1 MANQNSLP
9 LYEKFWYKHNYKRV
23 TESLLSV
30 LLLWLLGYRVISIN
44 NYSFPWFVAFLCE
57 SWFTISW
64 FLALTTQW
72 SPAVTKTY
80 PDRLLQSVQELPPV
94 DLFVTTADP
103 ELEPPIITVN
113 TVLSLLALDY
123 PAHKLACYVS
133 DDGCS
138 PLTFYALQEAS
149 KFAKFW
155 VPFCKKYEVQVR
167 APLRY
172 FFDKPEVSTANNT
185 PKFKQEWLKMKDM
198 YDQLSRKI
206 DLDSFTKSNPC
217 LGEFATFSN
226 TERTNHPSII
236 QVIWE
241 NNESLADGLPHLIY
255 ISREKRPKQPHHF
268 KAGAMNV
275 LTRVS
280 GLITNA
286 PFMLNVDCD
295 MIVSNPKIVLHALS
309 ILLDPKGE
317 KEVAF
322 VQCPQQFY
330 ATLKDD
336 PFGNQMTILFKN
348 LAPGLAGLQGPFYG
362 GTNCFHRR
370 KVIYGRSPDNIE
382 KGSGISDEEFKEKFG
397 ASKDFLKSAA
407 FALKGRIYS
416 PNDINISNVVDVASQ
431 VAGCGYEYGTG
442 WGKQVG
448 WIYGSIT
455 EDVLT
460 GLTIHEKGWR
470 SELCTPSPIPFTG
483 FAPGGGPTSMAQQKR
498 WATGMLEIFI
508 CKHCPIISSLFR
520 KLTLRQCLAYMW
532 IINWGLQPVF
542 EVCYAC
548 LLAYCIIT
556 NSNFLPQD
564 LGIRIPIAFFA
575 IYKVYTVCEYLAAGL
590 SVREWWNN
598 QRMSRI
604 TSMNAGFCAFLSVLL
619 KLLRISETVF
629 DVTKKDLPP
638 TGNVLDDK
646 DAGRYTFDES
656 VVFLPGT
663 TILLLQLT
671 AMVIKLLGLQPP
683 VPTPSRNGS
692 GLGEIFCSVY
702 LMICYWP
709 FLRGLFETGKYR
721 IPMSTI
727 CKAAILTCLF
737 VHLCRRIITS

>member
-1 MANQNSLP
+1 MANKNSLP
-9 LYEKFWYKHNYKRV
+9 LYEKNWYKHNYKRV
-23 TESLLSV
+23 TDSLLLI
-30 LLLWLLGYRVISIN
+30 LLLLLLGYRVISFN
-44 NYSFPWFVAFLCE
+44 SYSFPWFVAFLCE
-57 SWFTISW
+57 TWFTISW
-64 FLALTTQW
+64 FLTLITQW
-72 SPAVTKTY
+72 SPAVVKTY
-80 PDRLLQSVQELPPV
+80 PDRLLQSVQELPAV

-103 ELEPPIITVN
+103 VLEPPIITVN

-123 PAHKLACYVS
+123 PANKLACYVS

-167 APLRY
+167 APFRY
-172 FFDKPEVSTANNT
+172 FSDKLEVSTTNNT
-185 PKFKQEWLKMKDM
+185 PEFNQEWSQMKDM
-198 YDQLSRKI
+198 YDNLSRKI
-206 DLDSFTKSNPC
+206 ELASGESDPC
-217 LGEFATFSN
+217 HGQFPAFSN

-241 NNESLADGLPHLIY
+241 NKEQLADGLPHLIY

-286 PFMLNVDCD
+286 PFTLNVDCD
-295 MIVSNPKIVLHALS
+295 MIVNNPTVILHALC

-322 VQCPQQFY
+322 AQFLQQFY

-336 PFGNQMTILFKN
+336 PFGNQMAILLKFMVT
-348 LAPGLAGLQGPFYG
+348 GLAGLQGPFYG

-370 KVIYGRSPDNIE
+370 KVLYGLSPYNSE
-382 KGSGISDEEFKEKFG
+382 KGNSISEKELKQKFG
-397 ASKDFLKSAA
+397 ASKEIMNSAA
-407 FALKGRIYS
+407 YALEGRTNS
-416 PNDINISNVVDVASQ
+416 PNDINISNVVDVANQ
-431 VAGCGYEYGTG
+431 VAACGYESGTG

-448 WIYGSIT
+448 WIYGSVT

-483 FAPGGGPTSMAQQKR
+483 FAPGGGPTSMIQQKR
-498 WATGMLEIFI
+498 WATGLLEIFF
-508 CKHCPIISSLFR
+508 CRHSPIIGTLFR

-532 IINWGLQPVF
+532 IINWGLQPVV

-548 LLAYCIIT
+548 LIAYCIVT
-556 NSNFLPQD
+556 NTNFLPQD
-564 LGIRIPIAFFA
+564 LGICIPVALVI
-575 IYKVYTVCEYLAAGL
+575 IYKVYTISEYLVEGL
-590 SVREWWNN
+590 SIRAWWNN

-604 TSMNAGFCAFLSVLL
+604 TSINAGFCAFLSVLL
-619 KLLRISETVF
+619 KLLRISEIVF
-629 DVTKKDLPP
+629 EITKKDLP
-638 TGNVLDDK
+638 TAKDVGDDT
-646 DAGRYTFDES
+646 DIGRYTFDES
-656 VVFLPGT
+656 LIFLPGT

-671 AMVIKLLGLQPP
+671 GMIIKLLGLQPSMA
-683 VPTPSRNGS
+683 TQNGIHC

-702 LMICYWP
+702 LIICYWP

-721 IPMSTI
+721 IPLSTI
-727 CKAAILTCLF
+727 YKSIILVCLF
-737 VHLCRRIITS
+737 LHLCRKAIIS

>member
-44 NYSFPWFVAFLCE
+44 NYSFPC
-57 SWFTISW
+57 
-64 FLALTTQW
+64 
-72 SPAVTKTY
+72 
-80 PDRLLQSVQELPPV
+80 VQELPPV

-236 QVIWE
+236 Q
-241 NNESLADGLPHLIY
+241 
-255 ISREKRPKQPHHF
+255 
-268 KAGAMNV
+268 
-275 LTRVS
+275 TRVS

-692 GLGEIFCSVY
+692 GLEGSLLVD
-702 LMICYWP
+702 
-709 FLRGLFETGKYR
+709 GVQKHG
-721 IPMSTI
+721 
-727 CKAAILTCLF
+727 
-737 VHLCRRIITS
+737 

>member
-1 MANQNSLP
+1 MANKNSLP
-9 LYEKFWYKHNYKRV
+9 LHEKNWYKHNYKRV
-23 TESLLSV
+23 TDSLLLI
-30 LLLWLLGYRVISIN
+30 LLLLLLGYRVISFN
-44 NYSFPWFVAFLCE
+44 SYSFPCWFVAFLCE
-57 SWFTISW
+57 TWFTISW
-64 FLALTTQW
+64 FLTLITQW
-72 SPAVTKTY
+72 SPAVVKTY
-80 PDRLLQSVQELPPV
+80 PDRLLQSVRELPAV

-103 ELEPPIITVN
+103 VLEPPIITVN

-123 PAHKLACYVS
+123 PANKLACYVS

-167 APLRY
+167 APFRY
-172 FFDKPEVSTANNT
+172 FSDKLEVSTTNNT
-185 PKFKQEWLKMKDM
+185 PEFNQEWSQMKDM
-198 YDQLSRKI
+198 YDNLSRKI
-206 DLDSFTKSNPC
+206 ELASGESNPC
-217 LGEFATFSN
+217 HGQFPAFSN

-241 NNESLADGLPHLIY
+241 NKEQLADGLPHLIY

-286 PFMLNVDCD
+286 PFTLNVDCD
-295 MIVSNPKIVLHALS
+295 MIVNNPTVILHALC

-322 VQCPQQFY
+322 AQFLQQFY

-336 PFGNQMTILFKN
+336 PFGNQMAILFKFMVT
-348 LAPGLAGLQGPFYG
+348 GLAGLQGPFYG

-370 KVIYGRSPDNIE
+370 KVLYGLSPYNSE
-382 KGSGISDEEFKEKFG
+382 KGNSISEKELKQKFG
-397 ASKDFLKSAA
+397 ASKEIMNSAA
-407 FALKGRIYS
+407 YALEGRTNS
-416 PNDINISNVVDVASQ
+416 PNDINISNVVDVANQ
-431 VAGCGYEYGTG
+431 VAACGYESGTG

-448 WIYGSIT
+448 WIYGSVT

-483 FAPGGGPTSMAQQKR
+483 FAPGGGPTTMTQQKR
-498 WATGMLEIFI
+498 WATGLLEIFF
-508 CKHCPIISSLFR
+508 CKHSPIIGTLFR

-532 IINWGLQPVF
+532 IINWGLQPVV

-548 LLAYCIIT
+548 LIAYCIVT

-564 LGIRIPIAFFA
+564 LGICIPVALVI
-575 IYKVYTVCEYLAAGL
+575 IYKVYTISEYLVEGL
-590 SVREWWNN
+590 SIRAWWNN

-604 TSMNAGFCAFLSVLL
+604 TSINAGFCAFLSVLL

-629 DVTKKDLPP
+629 EITKKDLP
-638 TGNVLDDK
+638 TAKDVGDDT
-646 DAGRYTFDES
+646 DIGRYTFDES
-656 VVFLPGT
+656 LIFLPGT

-671 AMVIKLLGLQPP
+671 GMIIKLLGLQPP
-683 VPTPSRNGS
+683 MPTQNGIHC

-702 LMICYWP
+702 LIICYWP

-721 IPMSTI
+721 IPLSTI
-727 CKAAILTCLF
+727 YKSIILVCLF
-737 VHLCRRIITS
+737 LHLCRKIIIS